1 MKLERESGGHRNAE
15 GLLVLPRAGLPITE
29 KIHAMEL
36 SLPIGPTMTDAD
48 ISEVVRAM
56 DDVRF

>member
-36 SLPIGPTMTDAD
+36 SLPIG
-48 ISEVVRAM
+48 S
-56 DDVRF
+56 DDDRRGYFRGGSGDG